1 MYKVIC
7 LDQSFLSLPY
17 QDRAAGASPFAGAA
31 MKSRASTILTCDRM
45 ALCRRGMPLCAAAAA
60 AAAKHQVNKAVG
72 EGVSHKR
79 QLIDGS
85 SPIYPLQLVAS
96 SKICLLYILQWFEK
110 KNQKSPAYVVN
121 CHFS

>member
-45 ALCRRGMPLCAAAAA
+45 ALCRRGMPLLCAAA

-72 EGVSHKR
+72 EGVSHKL

-96 SKICLLYILQWFEK
+96 PKIFLCTV
-110 KNQKSPAYVVN
+110 YVM
-121 CHFS
+121 FF